1 MLYYDTVI
9 VGGGAGGLEL
19 AAKLGRYHGRKT
31 GAEKVLLI
39 DRSIVHIW
47 KPTLHEVAVG
57 TLNPQQEGLLYSM
70 LARLNHFSFMLGQM
84 EALNAEQKFLTV
96 GELKDDDGSVLMP
109 EQKIHFKNC
118 ILALGCGSNSFNTKG
133 FERAFV
139 LEKTEDAQKF
149 HKHLFARFLQ
159 TSYSETSRQLSVAIV
174 GAGATGVELSAEM
187 IESYHEALQV
197 MGKNRQFGIDIHLI
211 EAGKRILLA
220 MPENLAE
227 QAQSILLNKNIKVH
241 TETQVQEITENEILT
256 NKGNIRADMVI
267 WAAGIKASERNKNF
281 GLNTNPINQ
290 FIVNEQLE
298 TSAPNVYALGDCS
311 SLVLADGSKIP
322 ATAQAAH
329 QQAKYLTKKLI
340 AQFKE
345 KPFVEK
351 FQYQDGGALV
361 SLGFDKGVGGVN
373 VPVVSKQKGSIF
385 IKGLLAKWAHMS
397 LHLMHH
403 FTVLGFWRTVLL
415 AWARLVTKRVSGR
428 LKLH

>member
-1 MLYYDTVI
+1 MLYYDTVV

-19 AAKLGRYHGRKT
+19 AAKLGRYHGAKKGT
-31 GAEKVLLI
+31 EKVLLI
-39 DRSIVHIW
+39 DRSILHIW

-84 EALNAEQKFLTV
+84 EALNTEQKYLTV
-96 GELKDDDGSVLMP
+96 GALRDTDGSVLMP

-118 ILALGCGSNSFNTKG
+118 VLALGCGSNSFNTKG
-133 FERAFV
+133 FENAFL

-149 HKHLFARFLQ
+149 HQHLFARFLQ
-159 TSYSETSRQLSVAIV
+159 TSYSNESRHLSIAIV
-174 GAGATGVELSAEM
+174 GAGATGVELAAEM
-187 IESYHEALQV
+187 TEAYHEALQI
-197 MGKNRQFGIDIHLI
+197 MGKNRQFGMDIHLV
-211 EAGKRILLA
+211 EAGKRILMA
-220 MPENLAE
+220 MPENLSA
-227 QAQSILLNKNIKVH
+227 QAQSILQNKNIKIH
-241 TETQVQEITENEILT
+241 IETQVQEITDKALLT
-256 NKGNIRADMVI
+256 SKGNIPADMVI
-267 WAAGIKASERNKNF
+267 WAAGIKASERNKQF
-281 GLNTNPINQ
+281 GLTTNHINQ
-290 FIVNEQLE
+290 FIINEHLE
-298 TSAPNVYALGDCS
+298 TSAENIYALGDCS
-311 SLVLADGSKIP
+311 SLTLTDGSKIP

-329 QQAKYLTKKLI
+329 QQAKYLTQKLI

-345 KPFVEK
+345 QPFTRA

-403 FTVLGFWRTVLL
+403 FTVLGFWRTMLL
-415 AWARLVTKRVSGR
+415 ACARLVEKRVSGR

>member
-19 AAKLGRYHGRKT
+19 AAKLGRYFGRKR
-31 GAEKVLLI
+31 GADKVLLI
-39 DRSIVHIW
+39 DRSMIHIW

-70 LARLNHFSFMLGQM
+70 LARLNHFSFMLGDVFQ
-84 EALNAEQKFLTV
+84 LNSEQKT
-96 GELKDDDGSVLMP
+96 LKVSALLDDDGSVLMP
-109 EQKIHFKNC
+109 EQEIHFKHC
-118 ILALGCGSNSFNTKG
+118 VLALGCGSNSFGTKG

-149 HKHLFARFLQ
+149 HHALFARFLQ
-159 TSYSETSRQLSVAIV
+159 TSYSEKRRYLSVAIV

-187 IESYHEALQV
+187 TESYHEALQI
-197 MGKNRQFGIDIHLI
+197 MGKNRQFEMDIHLI
-211 EAGKRILLA
+211 EAGKRILAA
-220 MPENLAE
+220 MPEHLAY
-227 QAQSILLNKNIKVH
+227 QAADILRNKNIHIH
-241 TETQVQEITENEILT
+241 TDTQVKEITEQGIITQHGIIE
-256 NKGNIRADMVI
+256 ADMVI
-267 WAAGIKASERNKNF
+267 WAAGIKAAERNQSW
-281 GLNTNPINQ
+281 GLETNALHQ
-290 FIVNEQLE
+290 FVVNRQLE
-298 TSAPNVYALGDCS
+298 TSAKGIYALGDCS
-311 SLVLADGSKIP
+311 SLTLEDGKKIP

-329 QQAKYLTKKLI
+329 QQASYMAKKLI
-340 AQFKE
+340 SHDKE
-345 KPFVEK
+345 RAFTNGFE
-351 FQYQDGGALV
+351 YRDSGSLV

-415 AWARLVTKRVSGR
+415 AWSRLVEKRVSGR